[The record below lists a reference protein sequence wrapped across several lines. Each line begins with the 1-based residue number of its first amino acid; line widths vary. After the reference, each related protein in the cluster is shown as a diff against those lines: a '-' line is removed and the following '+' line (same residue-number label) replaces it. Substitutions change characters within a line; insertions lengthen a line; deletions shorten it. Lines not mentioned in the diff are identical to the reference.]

1 MVRKKTDVQL
11 IHSLSAV
18 EVLSGVAILYKNYIS
33 CRIIFYGNYLWN
45 EKNVLTLHRI
55 S

>member
-18 EVLSGVAILYKNYIS
+18 VVLLGAAILDENYIS
-33 CRIIFYGNYLWN
+33 C
-45 EKNVLTLHRI
+45 
-55 S
+55 